1 MSFCHS
7 LHLDLS
13 WVLYELFQK
22 PFPLKQLNLL
32 KSILIIH
39 KVSTSSKSHLQTL
52 IKPFF
57 HQMGWKLNSRF
68 ILMND
73 NFYDVLQLL
82 KKLLAF
88 CLFFTNTCIL
98 IRLILTKNQLKIF
111 WSHSAKFNQTLKGWS
126 SQVPLSKLY
135 PTTDFHPGIF
145 ISFKFSLGH
154 HVCLTDTSNTPVK
167 NHCLR

>member
-13 WVLYELFQK
+13 WVLYELFQE
-22 PFPLKQLNLL
+22 PFPLKQLSLL

-57 HQMGWKLNSRF
+57 HQMGWKLNSRY

-73 NFYDVLQLL
+73 NFYDVFQLL
-82 KKLLAF
+82 KKLLEF

-126 SQVPLSKLY
+126 SPVTFQNCIQQQTSILEFLFPSNFLW
-135 PTTDFHPGIF
+135 GIMF
-145 ISFKFSLGH
+145 VLQTHQIH
-154 HVCLTDTSNTPVK
+154 Q
-167 NHCLR
+167 